1 MRSRPGPLLHL
12 VDRALE
18 LLVRKRLDLA
28 AVVAHEVVVVLAALV
43 PRFETGAAGPGVDPL
58 DEPLLDE
65 EVQHA
70 VDARDADRPPG
81 NAEAVVHLLRRQAA
95 LLLGEETHD
104 GVPCPAAAMAGGA
117 EDLVCVFCPGP
128 VR

>member
-1 MRSRPGPLLHL
+1 M
-12 VDRALE
+12 
-18 LLVRKRLDLA
+18 
-28 AVVAHEVVVVLAALV
+28 LAALV
-43 PRFETGAAGPGVDPL
+43 PRLESGAAGPGIDPL

-65 EVQHA
+65 QVQHT

-95 LLLGEETHD
+95 LLLREETHH
-104 GVPCPAAAMAGGA
+104 GVPRPAAAMAGGA
-117 EDLVCVFCPGP
+117 EDLVCVFCPGH